1 MADIII
7 PFSKY
12 ETDLSIGKKY
22 AFKLAND
29 LDVEFPAG
37 IYWGTL
43 AGMISNAVNEK
54 SLVRG
59 ATCIELEFIDALNAR
74 RNDFSIIIPVFKN
87 SQEDFIIYKN

>member
-1 MADIII
+1 
-7 PFSKY
+7 
-12 ETDLSIGKKY
+12 
-22 AFKLAND
+22 
-29 LDVEFPAG
+29 VVFPAG

-43 AGMISNAVNEK
+43 SGMISNAVNEK

-59 ATCIELEFIDALNAR
+59 ATCIELEFIDALNAE